1 MVLNWPIVVFV
12 VVIVISVILIGMTLV
27 SLVKLG
33 DERKNMIKVK
43 AQSYSFAVVVVMLLY
58 NIFKNIYVTTWGN
71 GTYEGVNAFS
81 FLAAISIIYLISLL
95 VFKKKYGG

>member
-1 MVLNWPIVVFV
+1 MNWAIVVFV
-12 VVIVISVILIGMTLV
+12 VVTVISVILIGMTLI

-43 AQSYSFAVVVVMLLY
+43 AQSYSFAVVVVILLF

-71 GTYEGVNAFS
+71 GIYEGVNAFS
-81 FLAAISIIYLISLL
+81 FLAAISIVYLISLL